1 EGRLRDRRGRCLS
14 APGPR
19 AAGGI
24 ARVLPQAA
32 DQRPGRRVT
41 DADVLK
47 GLLLSGT
54 LMTLWLAVQGI
65 VFHVTAPRKAFS
77 SMLGWFAP
85 TIPLYLVLYWVTPAN
100 LGVLSDG
107 FVGADWRPRVAQ
119 GPADHVLLFLTAG
132 LFYSHA
138 DRSITVR
145 LLIEL
150 SRAPRQRLT
159 IGPMQAMC
167 GVEVLMQ
174 DRLDIMVRNGFLTA
188 RGDRFTLAPKGW
200 IGGTVGLVARR

>member
-1 EGRLRDRRGRCLS
+1 M
-14 APGPR
+14 
-19 AAGGI
+19 
-24 ARVLPQAA
+24 
-32 DQRPGRRVT
+32 
-41 DADVLK
+41 LK

-54 LMTLWLAVQGI
+54 LMTLWLVVQGV
-65 VFHVTAPRKAFS
+65 VFHAAAPRKAFS
-77 SMLGWFAP
+77 SMVGWFAP
-85 TIPLYLVLYWVTPAN
+85 TVPLYLVLYWMTPAN

-107 FVGADWRPRVAQ
+107 FVGVDWRL
-119 GPADHVLLFLTAG
+119 GLLNGLIIHVLLFLTAG

-159 IGPMQAMC
+159 LTQMQEMC

-174 DRLDIMVRNGFLTA
+174 DRLDIMVRNGFLVA
-188 RGDRFTLAPKGW
+188 RGNRFLLTPKGW
-200 IGGTVGLVARR
+200 IGGSVGLAARRVFRMKAL

>member
-1 EGRLRDRRGRCLS
+1 
-14 APGPR
+14 
-19 AAGGI
+19 
-24 ARVLPQAA
+24 
-32 DQRPGRRVT
+32 
-41 DADVLK
+41 VLK

-54 LMTLWLAVQGI
+54 LMTLWLAVQGV
-65 VFHVTAPRKAFS
+65 VFHAAAPRKAFS

-85 TIPLYLVLYWVTPAN
+85 TISLYLVLYWVTPAN
-100 LGVLSDG
+100 LWVLSDG
-107 FVGADWRPRVAQ
+107 FVGADWRL
-119 GPADHVLLFLTAG
+119 GLLNGLTIHVLLFLTAG

-159 IGPMQAMC
+159 LAQMQEMC

-174 DRLDIMVRNGFLTA
+174 DRLDIMVRNGFLVS
-188 RGDRFTLAPKGW
+188 RGSRFVLTPKGW
-200 IGGTVGLVARR
+200 IGGSVGLVARRVFRMKAL